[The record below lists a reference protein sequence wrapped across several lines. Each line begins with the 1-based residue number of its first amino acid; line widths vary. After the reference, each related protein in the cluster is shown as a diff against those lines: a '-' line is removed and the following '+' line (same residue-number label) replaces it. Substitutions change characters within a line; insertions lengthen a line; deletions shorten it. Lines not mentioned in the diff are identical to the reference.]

1 MTAVLETDGE
11 EHGTGGGLMSI
22 EIANESGV
30 DVDEALLAALARHVL
45 DGMRVHPLAE
55 LSVLLV
61 DEPAMTELHVRWMG
75 EEGPTDVL
83 AFPMDELR
91 LPQPGAH
98 NDHSQPDPD
107 ATETLLGDVVICPQV
122 ATAQAAEA
130 QHDVQDEIDLLCT
143 HGILHLLGYDHAEPE
158 EHAEM
163 FGLQDRLLASWRS
176 ERAPSVPGP
185 PGGPAAGRTGEGR

>member
-1 MTAVLETDGE
+1 
-11 EHGTGGGLMSI
+11 MSI

-30 DVDEALLAALARHVL
+30 EVDEASLASLARHVL

-91 LPQPGAH
+91 LPQPGTH
-98 NDHSQPDPD
+98 GDHSPPDPD

-122 ATAQAAEA
+122 AAGQAAEA

-143 HGILHLLGYDHAEPE
+143 HGILHLLGYDHADPE

-176 ERAPSVPGP
+176 ERGQ
-185 PGGPAAGRTGEGR
+185 GLLGENPEQAR